1 MAVVAMALFLYV
13 SFKLF
18 RLHLSRPWALAG
30 VLMLSWNVILISQAP
45 LAKEDIPGAL
55 FTTAAFF
62 FYLRARQSGR
72 WLHFLLAGVMLAM
85 VMGTRYQL
93 APLPFAVIAL
103 FEVISLIAVK
113 ARFPLAVTSRLHL
126 TVPLLRVVHPLTAPS
141 LRSALHARPRLL
153 SLPSAGR
160 IKDWIFV
167 AIQAACLF
175 ILPVALF
182 LLTPVL
188 VYPLIHRATRLG
200 APSQFV
206 SDLAEL
212 YGSVMPGTHA
222 ADPATVNY
230 RYLAESLTWPLLL
243 CAALGLVW
251 SVRSRRTGTFFYLLW
266 IATFFLVQ
274 TYFIA
279 HREARYLIADLPPL
293 YFFVARGLQAVTS
306 LPAVLPRLR
315 FAKELQG
322 ALLVGFLLLIPAGS
336 AVAAY
341 ARFTDPVYSTNYEAQ
356 VARYATVLA
365 GSERL
370 TWVGPVYTLHPRNY
384 VFDRADPVTYVYH
397 FYAYQMMFWTHQW
410 VFPLYGYQVVTEP
423 GSSFVY
429 RGIANVLREG
439 DVVVVNAA
447 SEAYATGDIPE
458 SIPPLVVEQVHTQ
471 VFASNMLPEPA
482 NWSFS
487 SPTMP
492 GMIRIHQQAP
502 VYLVEGTGLPDGTY
516 ELYTPE
522 ITSRLWHSL
531 ALVTVRGGTFKTSVP
546 FEDWP
551 ARRPLGN
558 LLFFY
563 YGSAFPFPSP

>member
-1 MAVVAMALFLYV
+1 
-13 SFKLF
+13 
-18 RLHLSRPWALAG
+18 
-30 VLMLSWNVILISQAP
+30 
-45 LAKEDIPGAL
+45 
-55 FTTAAFF
+55 
-62 FYLRARQSGR
+62 
-72 WLHFLLAGVMLAM
+72 
-85 VMGTRYQL
+85 
-93 APLPFAVIAL
+93 
-103 FEVISLIAVK
+103 
-113 ARFPLAVTSRLHL
+113 
-126 TVPLLRVVHPLTAPS
+126 
-141 LRSALHARPRLL
+141 
-153 SLPSAGR
+153 
-160 IKDWIFV
+160 
-167 AIQAACLF
+167 
-175 ILPVALF
+175 
-182 LLTPVL
+182 
-188 VYPLIHRATRLG
+188 
-200 APSQFV
+200 
-206 SDLAEL
+206 
-212 YGSVMPGTHA
+212 MPGTHG

-243 CAALGLVW
+243 CAALGVVW

-266 IATFFLVQ
+266 IATFLLVQ

-306 LPAVLPRLR
+306 LPTVLPRLR

-410 VFPLYGYQVVTEP
+410 VFPLFGYQIVTEP

-447 SEAYATGDIPE
+447 SQGYATGDIPE

-471 VFASNMLPEPA
+471 VFALNMLPEPA

-492 GMIRIHQQAP
+492 GMIRIHQQTP

-522 ITSRLWHSL
+522 MTSRLWHSL

-546 FEDWP
+546 AEDWP
-551 ARRPLGN
+551 ARRPLGD

-563 YGSAFPFPSP
+563 YGSAIPFPAPGT